1 MIVGCFF
8 FINLFVGVVIST
20 FNIEHDKIGGNNLL
34 TEKQKEWIDLR
45 LLVLRSEPMRKLRSP
60 ESNFR
65 AALFRIQESKW
76 FENLTTACIIANTV
90 VLMVKWYEE
99 PYIVEFITEILN
111 YIFTAIFFS
120 EAVIKIIA
128 IAPRVY
134 FSDGWNIFDTVII
147 LGSFVSI
154 FISANTSLEIKGVI
168 TILRSFR
175 ILRLLRLI

>member
-1 MIVGCFF
+1 M
-8 FINLFVGVVIST
+8 IST

-76 FENLTTACIIANTV
+76 FENLTTACIIANTI

-99 PYIVEFITEILN
+99 P
-111 YIFTAIFFS
+111 
-120 EAVIKIIA
+120 
-128 IAPRVY
+128 
-134 FSDGWNIFDTVII
+134 
-147 LGSFVSI
+147 
-154 FISANTSLEIKGVI
+154 
-168 TILRSFR
+168 
-175 ILRLLRLI
+175 